1 MIAPTKIRIFAGLA
15 ALTLALHAA
24 GQNGA
29 PTDSPPSVATD
40 RVLATDPAR
49 AMGFRTVWQARLP
62 LPLGTAWEGLAPQ
75 GGAVVVWDS
84 SGAFLSTDAGS
95 GDLRWQSQP
104 IADAQRVGS
113 VVSVNIQGKP
123 ILLALGDAR
132 LVAMDP
138 TTGENVGVSGY
149 AHAPVTGALATGEQI
164 VFGSSGRHLSWL
176 RVIERR
182 FPRRDQPRVD
192 PTRVSRSPALNVART
207 EVVNYEIRSIG
218 LEGPAAAVPT
228 LAPDGHL
235 VVTSER
241 GEVCRVDP
249 GSGRKTWIVRIPGT
263 IAAAAALMDGVVYAG
278 ADDHYLRAFD
288 LDSGET
294 RWKWF
299 APGPLSRPIL
309 AVGDQVLTQVPG
321 TGLVALAA
329 LARDASGS
337 VKPDGEWLW
346 TCAEVTG
353 DPITRTREGVVT
365 WDAGTRTLAL
375 VDGRNGKLRRGERL
389 PGVVMLRSTAAQDG
403 DLYMLHADG
412 RLQRCSVLEPMPAPV
427 PPPQAPAT
435 MDEASPEDDGGEE
448 GA

>member
-1 MIAPTKIRIFAGLA
+1 MIAPTKIRLFAGLA
-15 ALTLALHAA
+15 ALALALHAA
-24 GQNGA
+24 GQSRA
-29 PTDSPPSVATD
+29 STDAQPLVAND

-49 AMGFRTVWQARLP
+49 ALGFRTIWQARLP
-62 LPLGTAWEGLAPQ
+62 LPLGSTWGGMAPQ
-75 GGAVVVWDS
+75 GGSVVVWDS
-84 SGAFLSTDAGS
+84 TGAFLSTDVGS

-104 IADAQRVGS
+104 IADMQRVGS

-138 TTGENVGVSGY
+138 TTGENVGVSAY
-149 AHAPVTGALATGEQI
+149 AHAPVTGALATGDQI

-182 FPRRDQPRVD
+182 FPRRDQPRID
-192 PTRVSRSPALNVART
+192 PSRVNRAPPVNVART
-207 EVVNYEIRSIG
+207 EVVNYEIRSIS
-218 LEGPAAAVPT
+218 LEGPAAAAPT

-249 GSGRKTWIVRIPGT
+249 SSGRKTWIARIPGT
-263 IAAAAALMDGVVYAG
+263 IAAAAALSDGLVYAG

-288 LDSGET
+288 LGSGET

-299 APGPLSRPIL
+299 APGPLRRPIL
-309 AVGDQVLTQVPG
+309 AVGDHVLTQVPG
-321 TGLVALAA
+321 TGLVALTAQ
-329 LARDASGS
+329 ARDASGS
-337 VKPDGEWLW
+337 VKPDGEWRW

-353 DPITRTREGVVT
+353 DPITRTREGVIT

-375 VDGRNGKLRRGERL
+375 VDGRNGKLRRSERL
-389 PGVVMLRSTAAQDG
+389 PGVVMLQSTSPQDG
-403 DLYMLHADG
+403 DLYMLDADG
-412 RLQRCSVLEPMPAPV
+412 RLQRCSVLEPMPAPM
-427 PPPQAPAT
+427 PPPQAPAP
-435 MDEASPEDDGGEE
+435 MDEGSPEDDGGEE